1 MNRAATPPM
10 RNVET
15 TIIQTPEA
23 VILAYQRLVQLNL
36 ELHKPEVEDW
46 LHSKEAEPA
55 LAEMLVNVPCVG
67 HIH

>member
-1 MNRAATPPM
+1 M

-15 TIIQTPEA
+15 TILQTPEA

-36 ELHKPEVEDW
+36 ELHKPEVKNW

-55 LAEMLVNVPCVG
+55 LTVMLANVPCIG

>member
-1 MNRAATPPM
+1 MTRATAPRM

-23 VILAYQRLVQLNL
+23 IILAYQRLVQLNL
-36 ELHKPEVEDW
+36 KLHKPEVEDW

-55 LAEMLVNVPCVG
+55 LAEMLANVPCAG